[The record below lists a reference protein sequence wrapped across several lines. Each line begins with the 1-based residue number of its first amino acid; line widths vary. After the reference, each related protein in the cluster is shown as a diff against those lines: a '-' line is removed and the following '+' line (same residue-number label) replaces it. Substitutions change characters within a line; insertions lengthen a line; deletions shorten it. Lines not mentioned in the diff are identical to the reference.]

1 MPRGQKSKLRA
12 REKRQQTRAQNQ
24 AVSLPQAT
32 AEKEEE
38 FPPFLP
44 AFPCSSL
51 FAGENRQQTRA
62 PKQTVSLPR
71 AIAEKEEEFP
81 PLPPA
86 FHCISIFSG
95 DAPGSL
101 DVCMSQGSEEAP
113 GASCPEGAVAS
124 SKSDEEAES
133 QDEAAASSSQASAF
147 ALRPARDPLTKK
159 AGLLVQFL
167 LEKYKK
173 EEPILKNDMLKVIN
187 KRYKDHFPEILRRAS
202 ERMEVVFGLEL
213 KVVDPVNVA
222 YSLVSKLSFS
232 GEEGTSDDNG
242 LPKSGLLMMLLGVI
256 FINGNRATEEQIW
269 DFLNVLGVHAG
280 RRHLIYGE
288 PRKLITKDMVE
299 QNYLE
304 YRQVPNSD
312 PPTYEFLWGPR
323 AYAETTKMKV
333 LEVLAKINDTEPT
346 SFPNLYDEAVRDEE
360 ERRGGRRARGLGPVA
375 GAGGRV

>member
-38 FPPFLP
+38 FPPLLP

-51 FAGENRQQTRA
+51 FAG
-62 PKQTVSLPR
+62 
-71 AIAEKEEEFP
+71 
-81 PLPPA
+81 
-86 FHCISIFSG
+86 
-95 DAPGSL
+95 DAPESL

-113 GASCPEGAVAS
+113 GASCPEEAVAAT
-124 SKSDEEAES
+124 KSDEEAQS
-133 QDEAAASSSQASAF
+133 QDEATASSSQASAF
-147 ALRPARDPLTKK
+147 ALSPARDPLTKK

-173 EEPILKNDMLKVIN
+173 EEPILKTDMLKVIN

-232 GEEGTSDDNG
+232 GEEGASGVNG
-242 LPKSGLLMMLLGVI
+242 LPKSVLLLTLLGVI
-256 FINGNRATEEQIW
+256 FVKGNRATEEQIW
-269 DFLNVLGVHAG
+269 EFLNMLGVHAG
-280 RRHLIYGE
+280 RRHSIYGE

-312 PPTYEFLWGPR
+312 PPAYEFLWGPR

-333 LEVLAKINDTEPT
+333 LEVLAKINDTVPT
-346 SFPNLYDEAVRDEE
+346 AFPNPYNEAVRDEE
-360 ERRGGRRARGLGPVA
+360 ERGVGRLARSLGPVS